1 MSHAFSINNG
11 KQKHNHNI
19 SSGGRGVV
27 SYYFVLGA
35 SACRKGDPKTF
46 VLGTSV
52 NRGKFLV
59 YLKLASEATAKKTLG
74 KMHV

>member
-1 MSHAFSINNG
+1 MSHAFSLTKKSQQYFFWWQG
-11 KQKHNHNI
+11 
-19 SSGGRGVV
+19 GVV

-35 SACRKGDPKTF
+35 TACRKGDPKTF
-46 VLGTSV
+46 VLGTRV

-59 YLKLASEATAKKTLG
+59 YLKLASGATAKKTLG